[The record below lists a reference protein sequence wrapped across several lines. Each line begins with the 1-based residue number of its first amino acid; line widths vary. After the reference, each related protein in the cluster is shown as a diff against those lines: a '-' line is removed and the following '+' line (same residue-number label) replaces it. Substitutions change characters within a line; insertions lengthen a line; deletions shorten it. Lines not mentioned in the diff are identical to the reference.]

1 MMILGEMAVGKDVDP
16 FGTSY
21 CDFYSSM
28 IRIPLFGQYFN
39 KMMSLFILLFGG
51 VFALLS
57 FFKYQNKALAAFR
70 NYSKKLE

>member
-28 IRIPLFGQYFN
+28 IRIPLFG
-39 KMMSLFILLFGG
+39 
-51 VFALLS
+51 
-57 FFKYQNKALAAFR
+57 
-70 NYSKKLE
+70 